1 MTCIQVSSS
10 QERGRWGQP
19 VKPGAQER
27 PKWEEGGKVVLGD
40 LSLEETASNMEGM
53 FSGVSVN
60 ALREEECDCFYGVFT
75 LPDTETDKKWVA

>member
-1 MTCIQVSSS
+1 MTGFQVSSS

-40 LSLEETASNMEGM
+40 LSLEETASNMEGK
-53 FSGVSVN
+53 FTGVSQCKR
-60 ALREEECDCFYGVFT
+60 ALRRTERFYVYT
-75 LPDTETDKKWVA
+75 ARH